1 MVLKDIANQR
11 MFFIFMFKSV
21 KRNFFFSLLSL
32 IYHFDKKH
40 TMSDKTL
47 HIHVIIMLQMIIH
60 MTISIKYVIVWSNSI
75 CKADCFR
82 MESARNHPMSRGCI
96 TWIFQYD
103 KSITI
108 SLFILT
114 VNQCTGTHLISKCST
129 NKVTLIVINLIIY
142 L

>member
-21 KRNFFFSLLSL
+21 KRNFFFLYWVLFIIL
-32 IYHFDKKH
+32 IKKH

>member
-1 MVLKDIANQR
+1 MQIRECSLYSCSKVWKEI
-11 MFFIFMFKSV
+11 
-21 KRNFFFSLLSL
+21 FFSLLSL
-32 IYHFDKKH
+32 IYHYDKKH

>member
-1 MVLKDIANQR
+1 MQIRECSLYSCSKVWKEI
-11 MFFIFMFKSV
+11 
-21 KRNFFFSLLSL
+21 FFSLLSL

-40 TMSDKTL
+40 TMSDKML

>member
-1 MVLKDIANQR
+1 MQIRECSLYSCSKVWKEI
-11 MFFIFMFKSV
+11 
-21 KRNFFFSLLSL
+21 FFSLLSL

>member
-21 KRNFFFSLLSL
+21 KRNLFFLYWVLFIIL
-32 IYHFDKKH
+32 IKKNA
-40 TMSDKTL
+40 MSDKKL
-47 HIHVIIMLQMIIH
+47 DIHAIIMLQMIIH

-75 CKADCFR
+75 CKADWFR
-82 MESARNHPMSRGCI
+82 MLESARNHPMSRGCI

-114 VNQCTGTHLISKCST
+114 VNQCTGA
-129 NKVTLIVINLIIY
+129 NKLII
-142 L
+142 LVFDK